1 MWRAWFD
8 LHMKRT
14 ALALAIPALL
24 LLAACGSNEPA
35 AEPASTPTSAPNIFS
50 PAAQPAPVTSE
61 APAVDSPAVVEALAT
76 LGATPGMSEYL
87 PALVSA
93 GVASTSSE
101 LVAIGMYTPSMCQ
114 MKAQMGMSDA
124 DAAKHVP
131 EDLASNVTLD
141 AAQAKALIAAA
152 NKYVC

>member
-1 MWRAWFD
+1 
-8 LHMKRT
+8 MKRT
-14 ALALAIPALL
+14 ALALAVPALF

-35 AEPASTPTSAPNIFS
+35 AVAPAATSAPTPSSAPNIFA
-50 PAAQPAPVTSE
+50 PAAQPSPVTSA
-61 APAVDSPAVVEALAT
+61 APVADSPAVAEALAT

-93 GVASTSSE
+93 GVASTAQE
-101 LVAIGMYTPSMCQ
+101 LISIGMYTPSMCQ

-141 AAQAKALIAAA
+141 ATQAKALIDAA